1 LLLGLDSV
9 VLIAIA
15 VAFAWSMGAHYTGAT
30 MGMSY
35 ASHSIRAWP
44 ALGLM
49 AILALLG
56 ATFASHGVELNLGK
70 GVVAASSATVAFAII
85 IVASGFLLTTALTY
99 VKVPSSTI
107 QILVFA
113 VVGTALAAGLRVNWG
128 LIGSFVVVWA
138 LAPVVACGLGFVL
151 TKLMDLFLPGGKI
164 RRDEMENMQPP
175 AIQHD
180 ERLSR
185 VTNISVLAVGTRFVS
200 GILVLFGAAAS
211 FTMGANDVSNAS
223 GVFLMTNTFGVLE
236 AGFIGGIGLAI
247 GALTWGRRL
256 LNRVAFDI
264 VKLDLNMASAA
275 QFAQA
280 LVVFVPVVAFGY
292 FTSMN
297 QALVGAMAGAGFAR
311 GRQTVQRG
319 TVTGILEGWAI
330 VPISSLVFAFL
341 VAKVVEVAAP
351 ALL

>member
-1 LLLGLDSV
+1 
-9 VLIAIA
+9 
-15 VAFAWSMGAHYTGAT
+15 
-30 MGMSY
+30 
-35 ASHSIRAWP
+35 
-44 ALGLM
+44 
-49 AILALLG
+49 
-56 ATFASHGVELNLGK
+56 
-70 GVVAASSATVAFAII
+70 
-85 IVASGFLLTTALTY
+85 
-99 VKVPSSTI
+99 
-107 QILVFA
+107 
-113 VVGTALAAGLRVNWG
+113 VVGTQL
-128 LIGSFVVVWA
+128 
-138 LAPVVACGLGFVL
+138 
-151 TKLMDLFLPGGKI
+151 
-164 RRDEMENMQPP
+164 
-175 AIQHD
+175 
-180 ERLSR
+180 
-185 VTNISVLAVGTRFVS
+185 VS

-247 GALTWGRRL
+247 GALTWGRPL

-311 GRQTVQRG
+311 GRQTVQRD
-319 TVTGILEGWAI
+319 TVIGIIKGWAI
-330 VPISSLVFAFL
+330 GPVSSLAFAFL
-341 VAKVVEVAAP
+341 VAKFVEAAAP

>member
-1 LLLGLDSV
+1 MERRVDAYLLLGLDSIL
-9 VLIAIA
+9 LIGIA

-44 ALGLM
+44 ALTIM
-49 AILALLG
+49 AIMALLG
-56 ATFASHGVELNLGK
+56 ATFASQSVELNLGK
-70 GVVAASSATVAFAII
+70 NVVSASAVTITFAII
-85 IVASGFLLTTALTY
+85 IVACGFLLTTVLTY

-113 VVGTALAAGLRVNWG
+113 VVGTALASGLGVNWRV
-128 LIGSFVVVWA
+128 IGSFVVVWA
-138 LAPVVACGLGFVL
+138 LAPLIACGLGFVL
-151 TKLMDLFLPGGKI
+151 TKIMDVALPSGKMI
-164 RRDEMENMQPP
+164 RNAKGDAVTKNLSP
-175 AIQHD
+175 AASTTIGAGT
-180 ERLSR
+180 LVSR
-185 VTNISVLAVGTRFVS
+185 V
-200 GILVLFGAAAS
+200 LVVFGAAAS

-223 GVFLMTNTFGVLE
+223 GVFLMTNLFGVLE
-236 AGFIGGIGLAI
+236 AGFIGGIGLAV
-247 GALTWGRRL
+247 GALTWGRPL

-280 LVVFVPVVAFGY
+280 LVVFVPVVAFGT

-311 GRQTVQRG
+311 GRQTVQKK
-319 TVTGILEGWAI
+319 TVIGILEGWAI
-330 VPISSLVFAFL
+330 GPLSSLALSFAVARLIEVFA
-341 VAKVVEVAAP
+341 P
-351 ALL
+351 TLL

>member
-1 LLLGLDSV
+1 MLGIDYFL
-9 VLIAIA
+9 LIAIA
-15 VAFAWSMGAHYTGAT
+15 IAFAWSMGAHYTGAT

-35 ASHSIRAWP
+35 ASRSIKAWP
-44 ALGLM
+44 ALILM

-56 ATFASHGVELNLGK
+56 ATFASHSVELNLGK
-70 GVVAASSATVAFAII
+70 NVVTASTVTVAFAII
-85 IVASGFLLTTALTY
+85 VVACGFFLTTVLTY

-113 VVGTALAAGLRVNWG
+113 VVGTAVGAGLGVNWT

-138 LAPVVACGLGFVL
+138 LAPVLACGLGFILTRIMDVVL
-151 TKLMDLFLPGGKI
+151 PSGKTQ
-164 RRDEMENMQPP
+164 RDSKGD
-175 AIQHD
+175 A
-180 ERLSR
+180 LSAAKQEG
-185 VTNISVLAVGTRFVS
+185 TTQITSTLSSAVRTGTIVS
-200 GILVLFGAAAS
+200 RILVLFGAAAS

-223 GVFLMTNTFGVLE
+223 GVFLMTNLFGVLE
-236 AGFIGGIGLAI
+236 AGFIGGLGLAL
-247 GALTWGRRL
+247 GALTWGRPL

-280 LVVFVPVVAFGY
+280 IIVFVPVVAFGY

-319 TVTGILEGWAI
+319 TVIGILKGWAI
-330 VPISSLVFAFL
+330 GPLSSLALAF
-341 VAKVVEVAAP
+341 VAARLIEAVAP

>member
-1 LLLGLDSV
+1 MLGLDSIL
-9 VLIAIA
+9 LIGIA
-15 VAFAWSMGAHYTGAT
+15 LAFAWSMGAHYTGAT

-44 ALGLM
+44 ALIIM
-49 AILALLG
+49 AVLALLG
-56 ATFASHGVELNLGK
+56 ATFASHSVELNLGRN
-70 GVVAASSATVAFAII
+70 VVTATSVTITFAVI
-85 IVASGFLLTTALTY
+85 IVACGFFLTTVLTY
-99 VKVPSSTI
+99 VKIPSSTI

-113 VVGTALAAGLRVNWG
+113 VVGTALASGFGVDWG
-128 LIGSFVVVWA
+128 VIASFVVVWV

-151 TKLMDLFLPGGKI
+151 TKLMDVVLPSGKTS
-164 RRDEMENMQPP
+164 RDYKGDVQAVTQQESSSKL
-175 AIQHD
+175 ASSSA
-180 ERLSR
+180 LKTGALVSR
-185 VTNISVLAVGTRFVS
+185 M
-200 GILVLFGAAAS
+200 LVVFGAAAS

-223 GVFLMTNTFGVLE
+223 GVFLMTNLFGVLA
-236 AGFIGGIGLAI
+236 AGFIGGVGLAV
-247 GALTWGRRL
+247 GALTWGRPL

-280 LVVFVPVVAFGY
+280 LIVFVPVVAFGY

-319 TVTGILEGWAI
+319 TVIGILKGWAI
-330 VPISSLVFAFL
+330 GPPSSLALAF
-341 VAKVVEVAAP
+341 VAAKCIEVLAP
-351 ALL
+351 GLL

>member
-1 LLLGLDSV
+1 
-9 VLIAIA
+9 
-15 VAFAWSMGAHYTGAT
+15 
-30 MGMSY
+30 
-35 ASHSIRAWP
+35 
-44 ALGLM
+44 M

-56 ATFASHGVELNLGK
+56 ATFASHSVELNLGK
-70 GVVAASSATVAFAII
+70 GVVTASSATVTFAII
-85 IVASGFLLTTALTY
+85 IVASGFLLTTVLTY

-113 VVGTALAAGLRVNWG
+113 VVGTALAAGLGVNWG

-151 TKLMDLFLPGGKI
+151 TKLMDLFLPGGKA
-164 RRDEMENMQPP
+164 RRDEMGNMQPP
-175 AIQHD
+175 AIQQKDQHD
-180 ERLSR
+180 KRLSN
-185 VTNISVLAVGTRFVS
+185 VMNTSAFVVGTQLVS

-247 GALTWGRRL
+247 GALTWGRPL

-311 GRQTVQRG
+311 GRQTVQRD
-319 TVTGILEGWAI
+319 TVIGIIKGWAI
-330 VPISSLVFAFL
+330 GPVSSLAFAFL
-341 VAKVVEVAAP
+341 VAKFVEAAAP

>member
-1 LLLGLDSV
+1 LRFFFLLLGLDSLI
-9 VLIAIA
+9 LIAIA

-44 ALGLM
+44 ALVIM

-56 ATFASHGVELNLGK
+56 ATFASHSVELNIGRN
-70 GVVAASSATVAFAII
+70 VVSASEVTITFAII
-85 IVASGFLLTTALTY
+85 IVTCGFLLTTALTY

-113 VVGTALAAGLRVNWG
+113 VVGTALASGFDVNWRI
-128 LIGSFVVVWA
+128 IGSFVLVWA
-138 LAPVVACGLGFVL
+138 LAPLIACGLGFML
-151 TKLMDLFLPGGKI
+151 TKIMDYALPSGRTVRDSKGESVKTVSPTVTSSAVATGGSIVPK
-164 RRDEMENMQPP
+164 
-175 AIQHD
+175 
-180 ERLSR
+180 
-185 VTNISVLAVGTRFVS
+185 VLVV
-200 GILVLFGAAAS
+200 FGAAAS

-223 GVFLMTNTFGVLE
+223 GVFLMTNLFGVLV

-247 GALTWGRRL
+247 GALTWGKPL

-280 LVVFVPVVAFGY
+280 LVVFVPVVTFGY

-297 QALVGAMAGAGFAR
+297 QALVGAMAGSGFAR
-311 GRQTVQRG
+311 GRQTVQKR
-319 TVTGILEGWAI
+319 TVIGILEGWAI
-330 VPISSLVFAFL
+330 GPLSSLALAFVLAKL
-341 VAKVVEVAAP
+341 VEIIAP
-351 ALL
+351 SLL

>member
-1 LLLGLDSV
+1 MLVRALLSLDSIL
-9 VLIAIA
+9 LIGIA

-44 ALGLM
+44 ALIIM
-49 AILALLG
+49 AIMALLG
-56 ATFASHGVELNLGK
+56 ATFASHSVELNLGRN
-70 GVVAASSATVAFAII
+70 VISATAVTVTFAII
-85 IVASGFLLTTALTY
+85 IVACGFLLTTILTY
-99 VKVPSSTI
+99 VKIPSSTI

-113 VVGTALAAGLRVNWG
+113 VVGTALASGLGVNWR
-128 LIGSFVVVWA
+128 LIGSFVAVWA
-138 LAPVVACGLGFVL
+138 LAPLIACGLGFVI
-151 TKLMDLFLPGGKI
+151 TKLMDAVLPSGKI
-164 RRDEMENMQPP
+164 TRDAKGEAVAKNP
-175 AIQHD
+175 ASTYSSAIGAGT
-180 ERLSR
+180 L
-185 VTNISVLAVGTRFVS
+185 VAKVLVV
-200 GILVLFGAAAS
+200 FGAVAS

-223 GVFLMTNTFGVLE
+223 GVFLMTNLFGVLV
-236 AGFIGGIGLAI
+236 AGFVGGVGLAA
-247 GALTWGRRL
+247 GALTWGKPL

-280 LVVFVPVVAFGY
+280 LIVFVPVVAFGY

-311 GRQTVQRG
+311 GRQTVQRS
-319 TVTGILEGWAI
+319 TVIGILKGWAI
-330 VPISSLVFAFL
+330 GPLSSLALAF
-341 VAKVVEVAAP
+341 VIAKLIEIFAP

>member
-1 LLLGLDSV
+1 MLGLDSI
-9 VLIAIA
+9 VLIVVA

-30 MGMSY
+30 MGMSF

-44 ALGLM
+44 ALILM
-49 AILALLG
+49 ALLALLG
-56 ATFASHGVELNLGK
+56 ATFASHSVELNLGK
-70 GVVAASSATVAFAII
+70 GVIAAGSVTVPFAIV
-85 IVASGFLLTTALTY
+85 IVTSGFLLTTVLTY

-113 VVGTALAAGLRVNWG
+113 VVGAALAAGVSVNWA

-138 LAPVVACGLGFVL
+138 LAPLIACGLGFVL
-151 TKLMDLFLPGGKI
+151 TKVMDFFLPSGKT
-164 RRDEMENMQPP
+164 RRDEAGNARSDAPPQAAKSPENASVPHS
-175 AIQHD
+175 ASATLIV
-180 ERLSR
+180 SR
-185 VTNISVLAVGTRFVS
+185 V
-200 GILVLFGAAAS
+200 LVVFGAAAS

-223 GVFLMTNTFGVLE
+223 GVFLMTNMFGVLE
-236 AGFIGGIGLAI
+236 AGFIGGVGLAI
-247 GALTWGRRL
+247 GALTWGKPL

-280 LVVFVPVVAFGY
+280 LVVFIPVVTFGY

-311 GRQTVQRG
+311 GRQTVQRS
-319 TVTGILEGWAI
+319 TVIGILKGWAI
-330 VPISSLVFAFL
+330 GPLSSLAFAYVAAKL
-341 VAKVVEVAAP
+341 VEAAAP